1 MRAITDT
8 ENVLQYESRFS
19 LTEEQILSFAS
30 ITNLFREI
38 KFQMSFIPDFNII
51 HNSHSHR

>member
-1 MRAITDT
+1 MGAMTDT
-8 ENVLQYESRFS
+8 ENDLQYKSRFS

-38 KFQMSFIPDFNII
+38 KFQMNFIPDFYVI